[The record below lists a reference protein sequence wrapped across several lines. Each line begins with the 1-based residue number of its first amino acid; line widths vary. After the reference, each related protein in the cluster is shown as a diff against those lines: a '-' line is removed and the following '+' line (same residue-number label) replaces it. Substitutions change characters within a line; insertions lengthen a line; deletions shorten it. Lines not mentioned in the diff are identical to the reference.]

1 MLMKRKYLFLLMAA
15 ALVMGFA
22 ACSEDDDDEVVPNI
36 DLSTVTSDLTLQNG
50 DVVTGKLNED
60 VKISIADGAK
70 VTLRDAV
77 ILRGGM
83 SGLWAGLTCQGNA
96 TIIVEGKDSVRG
108 CSPKY
113 PGIYIPKDKTLT
125 INGTG
130 SLFAK
135 AGGQSGTG
143 WGGAP
148 GIGGQSGAY
157 YINGGFIA
165 SGGGNI
171 VVKGGD
177 ITAEGIEGGAGIG
190 CGPLANC
197 GNITISGGTVR
208 AIGNEEAPGIGSAYC
223 KDCGDITIS
232 GGTVYAIAGKI
243 MAPAIGTV
251 RGGKCGNITITGGI
265 VDAVCYWHK
274 TAAIGSGGINS
285 KFESITITSG
295 ITSLTVSEKI
305 VVTTPPIDQVRTT
318 PLIGKGL
325 EDAGSG
331 DVNIDGKVNP
341 DASWNG
347 DGMKSLKLTKPDDS
361 NNIWQLER

>member
-1 MLMKRKYLFLLMAA
+1 MRTKTIFLLMAA

-22 ACSEDDDDEVVPNI
+22 ACSKDDGNENSGKVI
-36 DLSTVTSDLTLQNG
+36 DLSTVKHELILQNG

-96 TIIVEGKDSVRG
+96 TIIIEGKDSVRG
-108 CSPKY
+108 CYPKY

-157 YINGGFIA
+157 INGVYIP

-190 CGPLANC
+190 CGPLVNC

-232 GGTVYAIAGKI
+232 GGTVFAIAGKI
-243 MAPAIGTV
+243 IAPAIGTV
-251 RGGKCGNITITGGI
+251 RGGKCGNIMITGGI
-265 VDAVCYWHK
+265 VNAVCHCHS
-274 TAAIGSGGINS
+274 TAAIGSGGKDS

-295 ITSLTVSEKI
+295 ITSLTAIEEI
-305 VVTTPPIDQVRTT
+305 VTTLPIDQVRTT
-318 PLIGKGL
+318 PLIGKGP

-331 DVNIDGKVNP
+331 DVNIDGKLNP
-341 DASWNG
+341 DVSWMG
-347 DGMKSLKLTKPDDS
+347 DGMKTLKPWIVEWGELNWTIK
-361 NNIWQLER
+361 R